1 MTEKLTSLSQQYPV
15 VAVTGPRQSG
25 KTTLVK
31 ATFPNL
37 AYASLEDPDV
47 REFARTDPRRFLASL
62 KGGAVLDEVQR
73 VPDLL
78 SYIQTEV
85 DLDDRP
91 GRFVLTGSAN
101 LMLLEAVSQT
111 LAGRVAMLTL
121 LPLSLSELQGA
132 AALSLEETLFRG
144 FYPRVHAMGRDPTE
158 WYANYVTTFV
168 ERDVRNIMAI
178 GDLDRFQ
185 TFLRMCA
192 ARSGQL
198 LNLSSL
204 GADAGVTHNTARSWL
219 SLLEACYITRR
230 LPPYFRNLSKRLVR
244 TPKLYFLDPGLLCYL
259 LGIHD
264 PGTLMT
270 HAARGPIFESF
281 VFAELLK
288 AAFNRGR
295 LPRIYFYR
303 DHRGLEVD
311 FLVEDRSGLIPV
323 EVKSG
328 TTIASDFF
336 KSLNEFYCLTQ
347 RRGMLVFGGDRDED
361 RFEAQVIGWRG
372 VMGLADSISW

>member
-1 MTEKLTSLSQQYPV
+1 MTEKLTSLSRQYPV

-144 FYPRVHAMGRDPTE
+144 FYPRVHAMGLNPTE

-347 RRGMLVFGGDRDED
+347 RRGRLVFGGDRDED